1 MKGWFRRMFADAV
14 VEGIPGARMRE
25 LDGQV
30 GQFEP
35 QGFLKNPQLQ
45 PIGPLGRPSVR
56 IRMHTFVAKAM
67 HCNIILNLLII
78 LDLPH
83 KQFEDASLR
92 TDAVRL
98 EVGGLLAAAS
108 ASEAERK
115 EAGKTAINAVVY
127 QAVAR
132 AVMIISVLASRPSP

>member
-1 MKGWFRRMFADAV
+1 
-14 VEGIPGARMRE
+14 
-25 LDGQV
+25 
-30 GQFEP
+30 
-35 QGFLKNPQLQ
+35 
-45 PIGPLGRPSVR
+45 
-56 IRMHTFVAKAM
+56 
-67 HCNIILNLLII
+67 LNLLII